1 MTALQLLADADA
13 DALASL
19 GIPGDTL
26 AVELPQG
33 AKFDN
38 RPTWDKVGP
47 KFDNRPSWDNWNK
60 K

>member
-1 MTALQLLADADA
+1 MTILQLLARADA

-19 GIPGDTL
+19 GVTE
-26 AVELPQG
+26 AAATVALPQG

-38 RPTWDKVGP
+38 RPTWDNVGP